1 MRSLITGVAGF
12 AGNYLSK
19 LLLDNGLEVYGISQE
34 REFRPFLLPDP
45 SAVQYTSLDLLRG
58 ADLKDLIGRIRP
70 ALIFHL
76 AAISSPAES
85 KKRPRETY
93 EVNFGGALN
102 LLEAVRLTGIQCR
115 CLLVSS
121 SHVYGSPA
129 RDCSRPFSDTG
140 PLQPETPYAA
150 SKAAAELLA
159 IQYWKTYGIETVIA
173 RAFNHTGAGQGPGF
187 VCPDLARK
195 ILDVEAAR
203 GSATLRVTG
212 LNRQIDFSDV
222 RDVVQGYYSA
232 LTKGTSGEAYNLCS
246 GKATSIRTIA
256 GILASFSQRAIE
268 IESTEGSPVETGGAM
283 IGDNTRAWN
292 ELDWR
297 PSIPLA
303 ETLAGVFEHC
313 RSQCAAASG

>member
-1 MRSLITGVAGF
+1 MRSLITGIAGF
-12 AGNYLSK
+12 AGNYLAN
-19 LLLDNGLEVYGISQE
+19 LLLSKGLEVYGVSQE
-34 REFRPFLLPDP
+34 REFRPFLPFNP
-45 SAVQYTSLDLLRG
+45 AAIQYTSLDLLQE
-58 ADLKDLIGRIRP
+58 ADLKDLIDRIRP

-102 LLEAVRLTGIQCR
+102 LLEAIRLTGIQCR

-121 SHVYGSPA
+121 SHVYGSQA
-129 RDCSRPFSDTG
+129 KDGGRPFSEIDS
-140 PLQPETPYAA
+140 LHPESPYAA

-159 IQYWKTYGIETVIA
+159 VQYWKTYGIEAVIA

-195 ILDVEAAR
+195 IVEIED
-203 GSATLRVTG
+203 GHGPDTLRVTG
-212 LNRQIDFSDV
+212 LNHQIDFSDV

-232 LTKGTSGEAYNLCS
+232 LTKGASGEVYNLCS

-256 GILASFSQRAIE
+256 ETLASFSQKAIE
-268 IESTEGSPVETGGAM
+268 VSSADNPAVEIGGAM
-283 IGDNTRAWN
+283 IGDNTRSQN
-292 ELDWR
+292 ELGWR

-303 ETLAGVFEHC
+303 ETLAGVFERC
-313 RSQCAAASG
+313 RSNHAAAQG